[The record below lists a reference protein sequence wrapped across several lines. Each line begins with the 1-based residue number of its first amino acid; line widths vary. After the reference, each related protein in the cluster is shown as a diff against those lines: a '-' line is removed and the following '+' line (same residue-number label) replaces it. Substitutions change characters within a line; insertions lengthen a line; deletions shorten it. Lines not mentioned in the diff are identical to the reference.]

1 MNWRGLKNGAL
12 LSRASEEFEVFV
24 TVDRNLR
31 HQQNLSKYQLAVIV
45 LLTRNNNYEELQHF
59 TPKILAALTT
69 ISVGDLVIIDA

>member
-1 MNWRGLKNGAL
+1 MAGTENGAL
-12 LSRASEEFEVFV
+12 LARASEEFDVFV

-31 HQQNLSKYQLAVIV
+31 HQQNLSKFRLAVIV

-69 ISVGDLVIIDA
+69 ISVGDLVILEA